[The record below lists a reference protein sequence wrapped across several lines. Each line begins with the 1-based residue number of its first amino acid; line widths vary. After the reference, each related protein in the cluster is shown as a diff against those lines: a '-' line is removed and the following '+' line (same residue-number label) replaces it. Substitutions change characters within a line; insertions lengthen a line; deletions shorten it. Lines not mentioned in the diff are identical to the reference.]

1 MLQESIEGEIKLL
14 RPGAAQ
20 ALHPMAAVRFVMS
33 VVHAAAAREDAATA
47 LEVEE
52 APPLEILLAAC
63 QIADCWDCPAV
74 MAAAARCVKRAAA
87 AESEPS
93 RVASALVKL
102 LRLVPLERDGSWKQL
117 REAVEATIATVLPF
131 FWIPSVLKAFD
142 LESACRVI
150 GLIEDLPIELNTL
163 ELKGATPLFKAW
175 YDEANESIAKADLKS
190 EAVPYPDARPT
201 GGRKR
206 AERRLG
212 GNFHLTVSVVDANE
226 KIISLWREKL
236 AMTER
241 MRASYAETGMVVPEF
256 LETENADALEEL
268 RKAQL
273 KQVAVHLHGDGCA
286 VVLAKGSHLWLRP
299 ADSSKEKLVR
309 QIVVTNETIEEEGY
323 TFGAKLQCAE
333 AFRLDGGMG
342 WDNWGAAEELG
353 GFRVGGTL
361 VISKLQRQWQVL
373 EAWQRL
379 TGNKCEGSI
388 CPIVGSLHQL
398 LLASRCVE
406 SRVRLHWQYRNFR
419 SRGDVE
425 LSVQSVKPDAA
436 PIGPAAERMC
446 HTLMSLVVC
455 RLDDENG
462 SVNRAAALLP
472 KECMMKILDV
482 EMFKCFS
489 GPKSERAILRLAV
502 DWCSKAWRNQDDVLA
517 VMRKVRLAGV
527 PARTLMHLDEGSGR
541 YAGNVTNHTLKNQ
554 LRELASSGIGDED
567 GNIEDLLIEALEV
580 QKSGRHKEEEGLVRP
595 CFEAPNFPDVRELYR
610 LGYMSTLDDCIGRMT
625 KERLCLLYTSPSPR
639 D

>member
-1 MLQESIEGEIKLL
+1 M
-14 RPGAAQ
+14 
-20 ALHPMAAVRFVMS
+20 F
-33 VVHAAAAREDAATA
+33 
-47 LEVEE
+47 
-52 APPLEILLAAC
+52 
-63 QIADCWDCPAV
+63 
-74 MAAAARCVKRAAA
+74 
-87 AESEPS
+87 
-93 RVASALVKL
+93 
-102 LRLVPLERDGSWKQL
+102 
-117 REAVEATIATVLPF
+117 
-131 FWIPSVLKAFD
+131 
-142 LESACRVI
+142 
-150 GLIEDLPIELNTL
+150 
-163 ELKGATPLFKAW
+163 
-175 YDEANESIAKADLKS
+175 
-190 EAVPYPDARPT
+190 
-201 GGRKR
+201 
-206 AERRLG
+206 
-212 GNFHLTVSVVDANE
+212 
-226 KIISLWREKL
+226 
-236 AMTER
+236 
-241 MRASYAETGMVVPEF
+241 
-256 LETENADALEEL
+256 
-268 RKAQL
+268 
-273 KQVAVHLHGDGCA
+273 
-286 VVLAKGSHLWLRP
+286 AKGSHLWLRP
-299 ADSSKEKLVR
+299 ADSSKEKAVR

-323 TFGAKLQCAE
+323 TFAAKLQCAE

-419 SRGDVE
+419 SHGDVE

-502 DWCSKAWRNQDDVLA
+502 DWCSKPWRNQDDVLA

-541 YAGNVTNHTLKNQ
+541 YAGNVTNHTLKDQ
-554 LRELASSGIGDED
+554 LRDLARSGIRDEEGD
-567 GNIEDLLIEALEV
+567 IEDLLIEALEA
-580 QKSGRHKEEEGLVRP
+580 QKAGRHHEEEGLVRP
-595 CFEAPNFPDVRELYR
+595 CFEAPNFPEVRELYR
-610 LGYMSTLDDCIGRMT
+610 LGYMSSLNDFFERNLLRQAEEA
-625 KERLCLLYTSPSPR
+625 KERLEAKLEKKEKKLKTATEQLEEAKRELAILKGEQPAQDEQQEAAGEKRPLEAAPAAESAKRPKPTARVR
-639 D
+639 DLRSVRLSA